1 MGNQEEV
8 PGKKGMDSNWVI
20 KLIWDLNQAQ
30 FTGSIRINFFKGDIS
45 KKIEKTSF
53 ISEKE

>member
-1 MGNQEEV
+1 MSLD
-8 PGKKGMDSNWVI
+8 KKKMNADWVLQ
-20 KLIWDLNQAQ
+20 LIRDLNQEQ

-53 ISEKE
+53 ISGKE

>member
-1 MGNQEEV
+1 MGSQQDLSD
-8 PGKKGMDSNWVI
+8 KKRMDPHWVI
-20 KLIWDLNQAQ
+20 KLIRDLNQAQ
-30 FTGSIRINFFKGDIS
+30 FTGSIRINFLKGDIS

>member
-1 MGNQEEV
+1 MGSQQDISD
-8 PGKKGMDSNWVI
+8 KKPLDPHWVI
-20 KLIWDLNQAQ
+20 KLIRDLNRAQ
-30 FTGSIRINFFKGDIS
+30 FTGSIRINFLKGDIS

>member
-1 MGNQEEV
+1 LAFTGKEEFAWT
-8 PGKKGMDSNWVI
+8 WV
-20 KLIWDLNQAQ
+20 KRLLKELKRES

-53 ISEKE
+53 ISEK